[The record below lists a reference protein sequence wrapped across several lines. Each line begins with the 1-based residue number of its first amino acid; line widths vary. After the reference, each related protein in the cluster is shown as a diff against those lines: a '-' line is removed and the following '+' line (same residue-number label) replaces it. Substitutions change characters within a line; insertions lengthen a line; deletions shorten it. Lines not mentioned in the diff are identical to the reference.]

1 VSTLDLVVP
10 AAIVGGCLLLI
21 GLIAWLRRDRT
32 PRWSIE
38 APPDDTAALPVVDPA
53 TLEEWHRANGSA
65 VVTWIAAHEGVLRR
79 LGDAQLAVDLTDASP
94 FEGTAPATD
103 ALGESLATHPAPVM
117 RAELSAMQVAAEAT
131 LHAVKRGDYV
141 TAERQHLTYVEYRD
155 EWIRRLR
162 QFSLD
167 DPSLAELRDSLTTD
181 EAISSL
187 GEEPEVTGDPADEA
201 SNGGRDDDVRLTS

>member
-1 VSTLDLVVP
+1 MSTLDLVVP

-21 GLIAWLRRDRT
+21 GLVAWLRRDRT

-38 APPDDTAALPVVDPA
+38 APPDDTTALPVVDPA
-53 TLEEWHRANGSA
+53 TLQEWHRANGS
-65 VVTWIAAHEGVLRR
+65 VVITWIATHETVLRR
-79 LGDAQLAVDLTDASP
+79 IGDAELAVDLTDASL
-94 FEGTAPATD
+94 FEGTAHATD
-103 ALGESLATHPAPVM
+103 GLGESVATHPAPVM

-167 DPSLAELRDSLTTD
+167 DPSLAELRDSLSSD
-181 EAISSL
+181 EAISSF
-187 GEEPEVTGDPADEA
+187 GEELGSADHPADDA
-201 SNGGRDDDVRLTS
+201 STHGRDDDLRLSS

>member
-21 GLIAWLRRDRT
+21 GLIAWLRRDHT

-38 APPDDTAALPVVDPA
+38 APPDDTAAIPVVDPA
-53 TLEEWHRANGSA
+53 TLGEWHRANGSV
-65 VVTWIAAHEGVLRR
+65 VVTWIAAHETVLRR
-79 LGDAQLAVDLTDASP
+79 LGDAQLAVDLTDASL
-94 FEGTAPATD
+94 FEGTVRATD
-103 ALGESLATHPAPVM
+103 ALGESLGTHPAPVM

-155 EWIRRLR
+155 EWIHRLR

-167 DPSLAELRDSLTTD
+167 DPTLAELRDSLTTD
-181 EAISSL
+181 GAISSL
-187 GEEPEVTGDPADEA
+187 GAEPEVAENPADDA
-201 SNGGRDDDVRLTS
+201 STDGRDDDLRLSS

>member
-32 PRWSIE
+32 PQWSIE
-38 APPDDTAALPVVDPA
+38 ASSDDTAALPSVDPA
-53 TLEEWHRANGSA
+53 ALGEWHRANGS
-65 VVTWIAAHEGVLRR
+65 VVITWIAAHETVLRR
-79 LGDAQLAVDLTDASP
+79 LGDAQLAVDLNDVSL
-94 FEGTAPATD
+94 FEATSPATD
-103 ALGESLATHPAPVM
+103 ALGHALATHPAPVM

-167 DPSLAELRDSLTTD
+167 DPTLAKLRDSLTTD

-187 GEEPEVTGDPADEA
+187 GEEPDVADDPADDP
-201 SNGGRDDDVRLTS
+201 STDGRDDLRLSS